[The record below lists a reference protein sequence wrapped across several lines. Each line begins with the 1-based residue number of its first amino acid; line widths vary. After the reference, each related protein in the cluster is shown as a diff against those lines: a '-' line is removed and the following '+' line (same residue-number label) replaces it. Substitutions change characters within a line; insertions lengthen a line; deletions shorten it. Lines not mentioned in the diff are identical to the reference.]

1 MEEEIEFIFDGLKE
15 GNDKA
20 IEHLI
25 SELQKIRAGKATPS
39 MLDSVKVEAYG
50 SLTPLS
56 GVANVNTLDART
68 LSIQPWDKGTLEEIS
83 KGVMNAN
90 LGLNPQN
97 NGEMIIIN
105 VPALTEERRR
115 DLGKK
120 AKADGE
126 HAKISLRNNRKDAIA
141 EIKRLKDEGL
151 SEDRQKDLE
160 AEVQNLTNT
169 YTTQIDQI
177 TSKKEVDIM
186 KV

>member
-20 IEHLI
+20 IAHLN

-68 LSIQPWDKGTLEEIS
+68 LSIQPWDKGTLEEIA

-141 EIKRLKDEGL
+141 EIKKLKDDGL

-160 AEVQNLTNT
+160 AEVQNLTNN
-169 YTTQIDQI
+169 YTAQIDQI

-186 KV
+186 KI

>member
-20 IEHLI
+20 IAHLN

>member
-1 MEEEIEFIFDGLKE
+1 MEDEIEFIFDTLKE

-20 IEHLI
+20 ISHLV

-56 GVANVNTLDART
+56 GVANVNTLDGRT
-68 LSIQPWDKGTLEEIS
+68 LSIQPWDKSTLEAIA

-126 HAKISLRNNRKDAIA
+126 HAKVSLRNNRKDAIDD
-141 EIKRLKDEGL
+141 IKKLKDDCL

-160 AEVQNLTNT
+160 EEVQNITNT
-169 YTTQIDQI
+169 FTRTIDDL
-177 TSKKEVDIM
+177 SAKKEVDIM
-186 KV
+186 KI

>member
-1 MEEEIEFIFDGLKE
+1 MEDEIEFIFDGLKE

-20 IEHLI
+20 IEHL
-25 SELQKIRAGKATPS
+25 SAELQKIRAGKATPS

-50 SLTPLS
+50 SYTPLS
-56 GVANVNTLDART
+56 GVANVNTLDGRT
-68 LSIQPWDKGTLEEIS
+68 LSIQPWDKSTLEAIA

-90 LGLNPQN
+90 IGLNPQN

-126 HAKISLRNNRKDAIA
+126 HAKVSLRNNRKDAID
-141 EIKRLKDEGL
+141 ELKKLKDDGL

-160 AEVQNLTNT
+160 AEVQNITNA
-169 YTTQIDQI
+169 YTKIIDDLAA
-177 TSKKEVDIM
+177 KKEIDIM
-186 KV
+186 KI